1 MVDEAHRLKNRAS
14 VLFDSLGRVGARRRL
29 LLTGTPLQNNLGA
42 LHSYFLSSFL
52 ASSLP
57 PFLPFF
63 LPLFSPSLILF
74 SFILA
79 ELWSLF
85 SFVLPDIFNDLEQF
99 TGWFSSPFEN
109 TDSAS
114 DDDNGGLLFSLIR
127 YYLRHSCQ
135 FGCSQFRM
143 LCDILDN

>member
-42 LHSYFLSSFL
+42 SLSFL
-52 ASSLP
+52 PSLILPPSLPSSL
-57 PFLPFF
+57 
-63 LPLFSPSLILF
+63 LFSPSFLSSPLHPFIHSVLF
-74 SFILA
+74 YFILA

-114 DDDNGGLLFSLIR
+114 DEDCGKLSFLLFKLLSKIFISFWLF
-127 YYLRHSCQ
+127 LA
-135 FGCSQFRM
+135 
-143 LCDILDN
+143 